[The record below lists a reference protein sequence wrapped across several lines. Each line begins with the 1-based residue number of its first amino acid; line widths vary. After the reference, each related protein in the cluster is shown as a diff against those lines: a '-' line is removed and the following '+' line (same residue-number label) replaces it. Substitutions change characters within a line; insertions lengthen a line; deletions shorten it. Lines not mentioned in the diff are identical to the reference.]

1 MLRNVALSPTTVAA
15 DYGIGA
21 SIDVSFTGSVD
32 VDVDVRH
39 SHTRKRP
46 QRGENHSFIVAK
58 NVCRVTYAKLAIAT
72 PTLNGWMGPRAIAA
86 FGVAFCSQKLQTLR
100 LQERHV
106 HEPGL
111 AIVIINVL
119 LPFGLSLHF
128 PSACSAWNI
137 APGNRYTL
145 GFIPSGTGG
154 FRLDSC
160 CRGSHPAVTRGTLTS
175 CLIRKSNTKTNSFE
189 RTEFRIEQAV

>member
-1 MLRNVALSPTTVAA
+1 MSPTTVAA

-72 PTLNGWMGPRAIAA
+72 PTLNG
-86 FGVAFCSQKLQTLR
+86 
-100 LQERHV
+100 
-106 HEPGL
+106 
-111 AIVIINVL
+111 
-119 LPFGLSLHF
+119 
-128 PSACSAWNI
+128 
-137 APGNRYTL
+137 
-145 GFIPSGTGG
+145 
-154 FRLDSC
+154 
-160 CRGSHPAVTRGTLTS
+160 
-175 CLIRKSNTKTNSFE
+175 
-189 RTEFRIEQAV
+189 